1 MNPRLGTPTTD
12 RALTSSGDK
21 TTSATS
27 FYHSLVSVSF
37 NAGIHFLQ
45 LNEENGSLIDS
56 IAIGIGF
63 LSLAR

>member
-1 MNPRLGTPTTD
+1 MQGRVAACSVSRNHP
-12 RALTSSGDK
+12 K

-37 NAGIHFLQ
+37 KAGIPFQ
-45 LNEENGSLIDS
+45 ELNEENGSLIDS